1 MHHQTVRPAG
11 AGHETAL
18 VALASA
24 LILGAAVLAV
34 GLRPAASAAPAL
46 ATHQVESRT
55 GLTAAEQG
63 LYADLKLAAEEIAA
77 LRRATGRPPVPEELA
92 ADAVPPFAADASAA
106 ARGGHAWIMV
116 ENGHDVAY
124 AGLSAA
130 PGLAGSMVLLMD
142 AHGPEVWLKRTA
154 ETPPA
159 ALNETALIGAGWKQ
173 VTSTFSA
180 GVTR

>member
-1 MHHQTVRPAG
+1 MHHQIVRPAG

-34 GLRPAASAAPAL
+34 GLRPAASAAPVPA
-46 ATHQVESRT
+46 AHQVDSRT

-63 LYADLKLAAEEIAA
+63 VYADLKAAADEIAG
-77 LRRATGRPPVPEELA
+77 LRQAMGRSPTPEELA
-92 ADAVPPFAADASAA
+92 ADALPPFAADSSAA
-106 ARGGHAWIMV
+106 ARGGHAWIMIG
-116 ENGHDVAY
+116 NGSDVAY

-130 PGLAGSMVLLMD
+130 PDLAGSMVLLMD
-142 AHGPEVWLKRTA
+142 AHGPEVWLKRAA
-154 ETPPA
+154 EAPPV
-159 ALNETALIGAGWKQ
+159 ALNEAALIGAGWKQ
-173 VTSTFSA
+173 VISTFNA

>member
-34 GLRPAASAAPAL
+34 GLRPAASAAPVPA
-46 ATHQVESRT
+46 AHQLESRT

-63 LYADLKLAAEEIAA
+63 LYADLKMAAEEIAA
-77 LRRATGRPPVPEELA
+77 LRRAMGRPPAPDELA
-92 ADAVPPFAADASAA
+92 AEALPPFAVDASAA

-116 ENGHDVAY
+116 EKGRDVAY
-124 AGLSAA
+124 VGLSAA
-130 PGLAGSMVLLMD
+130 PDLAGSMVLLMD
-142 AHGPEVWLKRTA
+142 GRGPAVWLKRTA

-159 ALNETALIGAGWKQ
+159 ALDEAALIGAGWKQ
-173 VTSTFSA
+173 LTSTFSA

>member
-1 MHHQTVRPAG
+1 MHHQIIRPAG

-34 GLRPAASAAPAL
+34 GLRPAASAAPAP
-46 ATHQVESRT
+46 AAHQVESRT

-63 LYADLKLAAEEIAA
+63 LYADLRMAAEEIAA
-77 LRRATGRPPVPEELA
+77 LRWAMDRPPAPEELA
-92 ADAVPPFAADASAA
+92 ADALPPFAADSSAA
-106 ARGGHAWIMV
+106 ARGGHAWIMI

-124 AGLSAA
+124 VGLSAA
-130 PGLAGSMVLLMD
+130 PDLAGSMVLLMG
-142 AHGPEVWLKRTA
+142 AHAPEVWLKRTA

-159 ALNETALIGAGWKQ
+159 ALEEAALIRAGWKQ